1 MLLRP
6 TVGNTLELL
15 IMALSRY
22 VVLNHHEP
30 LSLAVGM
37 RASWRCLP
45 RGAS

>member
-30 LSLAVGM
+30 LSWPLAL
-37 RASWRCLP
+37 RASWPCLP